1 MKLGFLAL
9 PSRDR
14 RLYVDEAAARRGV
27 SPVVVEKDFWVSWML
42 ALLFKS
48 DCADAL
54 VFKGGTSLSKV
65 FGAIDRFS
73 EDIDLSLAPAFVGV
87 QPPASEP
94 SRTQADLWMSRAQ
107 KACGEAVAERIRPS
121 LAALAREAFG
131 TGISQRL
138 VLDGEGGAAGDG
150 DGTTLLFHYPS
161 VLPSGLDYIKRS
173 VRLEFGSLTA
183 QQPTGRHAVR
193 PWIAEALPDAFADWS
208 CEVVALEAER
218 TFWEKATIL
227 HVEHHRPADRPM
239 PERYSRHYADLAML
253 ASHPTIARA
262 ADREELCER
271 VVRWKQ
277 SFFGSAW
284 ARYDLARRGS
294 FRLLPA
300 AARTDPLRRDD
311 AAMREMYLA
320 APPSFDEV
328 LATLARLEERIN
340 A

>member
-1 MKLGFLAL
+1 MRLGFLAL

-14 RLYVDEAAARRGV
+14 RLYIDEAAARRGV

-42 ALLFKS
+42 ALLFRS

-107 KACGEAVAERIRPS
+107 EACAEAVAGRIRPS

-131 TGISQRL
+131 TGIAQRL
-138 VLDGEGGAAGDG
+138 ELDADRA
-150 DGTTLLFHYPS
+150 TLLFHYPS
-161 VLPSGLDYIKRS
+161 VLPSGLEYLKRS
-173 VRLEFGSLTA
+173 VRLEFGSLTD

-193 PWIAEALPDAFADWS
+193 PWIAEALPDAFTDWS

-262 ADREELCER
+262 VDRKDLCER

-277 SFFGSAW
+277 GFFGSAW
-284 ARYDLARRGS
+284 ARYDLARGGS
-294 FRLLPA
+294 FRLLPS
-300 AARTDPLRRDD
+300 AARVEPLRRDY